1 MNKKILLVLF
11 SAIVVIIGFSH
22 NPVNRQ
28 PSAEAALQSNI
39 IQNPGF
45 EEPYSNGV
53 AQNWAPQHN
62 NFNAD
67 PKPQDCNDSYAVQPT
82 WTGELAS
89 AALILEGARSQ
100 KIGNQF
106 DTFQAVVMQT
116 VNVNPGSRYRFSFWS
131 TGRASNEQY
140 PAPSDTSVNLGIQ
153 AGIDPAGR
161 GNFVANFNEIA
172 WGPAGSPHMN
182 GSQANWQ
189 QFSVEATATGSQI
202 TVFALGNLVGAQQC
216 RAHLDVWFDK
226 SELIEVGPPPTNT
239 PPPPPPQPVAT
250 NTPIPPTFTPTSE
263 IPPTET
269 SSPTPIPTDTP
280 LPPQGGVIC
289 VNAFSDDNANG
300 LHEPDEGYMAGV
312 TFTIAQDNQVVVQG
326 VSTGTSTAVCFEN
339 IPAGTYVVAQ
349 VVPRNLEMTT
359 AASATINVT
368 DGTTVSLDF
377 GTRVKTDM
385 DDEEIGENPSPTPA
399 GSDDTN
405 QDSDSSSGEGINWL
419 AIIGLAAIFVAIL
432 LLGVLIFL
440 LLRQQR
446 S

>member
-1 MNKKILLVLF
+1 MLLAVF
-11 SAIVVIIGFSH
+11 SALLVIIGSTQ
-22 NPVNRQ
+22 NPLKRQ
-28 PSAEAALQSNI
+28 PSAEAALQTNLV
-39 IQNPGF
+39 QNPGF

-53 AQNWAPQHN
+53 AQSWAPQHN

-67 PKPQDCNDSYAVQPT
+67 PKPQDCQEDYAVLPT
-82 WTGELAS
+82 WTGELAT
-89 AALILEGARSQ
+89 AELILEGARSQ

-116 VNVNPGSRYRFSFWS
+116 ISVVPGTRYRFSFYS
-131 TGRASNEQY
+131 TGRASNENY
-140 PAPSDTSVNLGIQ
+140 PAPSDNSVNLGVQ

-161 GNFVANFNEIA
+161 GNFIANFNEIA

-189 QFSVEATATGSQI
+189 QFSVEATAAGSQI
-202 TVFALGNLVGAQQC
+202 TLFAMANLVGAGQC
-216 RAHLDVWFDK
+216 RAHMDVWFD
-226 SELIEVGPPPTNT
+226 SAELIEIGPPPTNT

-250 NTPIPPTFTPTSE
+250 NTPVPPTFTPTSE

-269 SSPTPIPTDTP
+269 SSPTPVPTNTP

-289 VNAFSDDNANG
+289 VNAFADDNANG
-300 LHEPDEGYMAGV
+300 QLEPNEGYMAGV
-312 TFTIAQDNQVVVQG
+312 TFTIAQDNQVVAQG

-339 IPAGTYVVAQ
+339 IPAGAYVVAQ
-349 VVPRNLEMTT
+349 EVPRNLEMTT
-359 AASATINVT
+359 AASATINVN
-368 DGTTVSLDF
+368 DGTTISLDF

-385 DDEEIGENPSPTPA
+385 DDEELGEAPSPTPE
-399 GSDDTN
+399 GSDDTG
-405 QDSDSSSGEGINWL
+405 QDSDSSSDNGFNWL
-419 AIIGLAAIFVAIL
+419 AIVGLGAIFVAIL

-446 S
+446 A